1 MDSKPKQITILLVDS
16 DDRFR
21 RLVVSSAEPY
31 AARIIQATSMA
42 EAELELPFCKP
53 DLLIVDCQLKD
64 GDGISW
70 LQNKRKAGFEANVF
84 VITNGCHQ
92 TQDYTKL
99 KTELGV
105 SVFLHKPVSP
115 FILGEIFKEHFQPTE
130 ALKDSPSS
138 SPGSPDLDEI
148 EREIKALSIEYLREL
163 PERFDFLKRQ
173 VQDLKAGRGEASTAK
188 NEAHKIKGTASSYG
202 AHDIGKVAVVIDDL
216 LRKIDGDRSAC
227 DAAFWKSLEDAIEE
241 ALRLSQESVEEANA
255 GAAVPAVYNQR
266 EAISAMGLSGT
277 RGHNIII
284 VDDDPDF
291 TKRVSLVLG
300 YEDMLVYSFNDAKE
314 LPTILADLKPDLL
327 ILDLNMPDVDGF
339 EVCKRIR
346 IDSRWRNLPI
356 VFLTAQTGWETRVA
370 AFDAGADDYIP
381 KPVVNQELI
390 ARIRFRAEKSRLQ
403 EQVQSQTSIN
413 QLLWRA
419 MFMLLVQ
426 SQEVSRQEGLSSS
439 GKSG

>member
-1 MDSKPKQITILLVDS
+1 MDPKAQQTILLVDS

-21 RLVVSSAEPY
+21 RLIVSAAEQYGP
-31 AARIIQATSMA
+31 RIIQATSLS
-42 EAELELPFCKP
+42 EADLELPFSKAN
-53 DLLIVDCQLKD
+53 LVILDCQMKD
-64 GDGISW
+64 GDGIAW
-70 LQNKRKAGFEANVF
+70 LQKKRQAGFDATVF

-92 TQDYTKL
+92 TCDYTKL
-99 KTELGV
+99 KNELGV
-105 SVFLHKPVSP
+105 KVFFHKPVSP
-115 FILGEIFKEHFQPTE
+115 YILGEILKDHFQV
-130 ALKDSPSS
+130 D
-138 SPGSPDLDEI
+138 PGAAGGPGRPADGPDLDEI
-148 EREIKALSIEYLREL
+148 EREIKALSIEYMREL
-163 PERFDFLKRQ
+163 PERFEFLKRQ
-173 VQDLKAGRGEASTAK
+173 VQDLKLGRGEASTAK

-202 AHDIGKVAVVIDDL
+202 AHDIGKLAVVIDDC
-216 LRKIDGDRSAC
+216 LRKVDGDRSAC

-241 ALRLSQESVEEANA
+241 ALRLSQDSVAQSNSA
-255 GAAVPAVYNQR
+255 AAVPAVYNER
-266 EAISAMGLSGT
+266 DALASMGLSCA
-277 RGHNIII
+277 RGHNIVI

-314 LPTILADLKPDLL
+314 LPTILADLRPDLL

-346 IDSRWRNLPI
+346 VDSRWRNLPI

-390 ARIRFRAEKSRLQ
+390 ARIRFRADKSRLQ
-403 EQVQSQTSIN
+403 EQVQNQTTIN

-419 MFMLLVQ
+419 MYILLVQ
-426 SQEVSRQEGLSSS
+426 SQAASREEGLSSS